1 MNRTVSAP
9 PPAPDILYMKEALKE
24 ANEGIRAGEG
34 GPFGCV
40 IVKGDRIAGRGHNRV
55 ILKRDP
61 TCHGEM
67 EAIRDACK
75 TLGTYDLAGCVLY
88 TTAEPCPMCLAAMH
102 MSGVA
107 AVRFCY
113 SNDEAEAFGLSTA
126 AIYAQMAM
134 PLDAQAIDIRQQAV
148 PCDGP
153 SLYAVWK
160 SRQAR

>member
-1 MNRTVSAP
+1 MSTTVTAP

-24 ANEGIRAGEG
+24 ANEGIKAGDG

-88 TTAEPCPMCLAAMH
+88 TTAEPCPMCLSAIYLTGIREVYFAN
-102 MSGVA
+102 
-107 AVRFCY
+107 
-113 SNDEAEAFGLSTA
+113 SNRDGEPFRLSTA
-126 AIYAQMAM
+126 AIYHQLSQ
-134 PLDAQAIDIRQQAV
+134 PLETQ
-148 PCDGP
+148 
-153 SLYAVWK
+153 SLPIHHSPQPEGLALYQLWADK
-160 SRQAR
+160 QK